1 MPKRILCLVI
11 AFLMLFSG
19 CAAFETQNI
28 YELLRAPKLSGGQDE
43 IQEVLR
49 AYLGG
54 EEPYYVFPKKGDI
67 RSPLTWIDLN
77 GDGKT
82 EVILLYTMPDGT
94 EAHSEK
100 GNNVYIAVLQEIEG
114 EWQVVV
120 DAPGPPNFTEVE
132 SMEISNLLHDDTRQ
146 MIIGFA
152 TSNFNTKMFGLYTYE
167 QDVLENLYM
176 MEYSSYAI
184 GEFTQVGSA
193 DLVVVSASDQLEGM
207 QLYYIPT
214 EDGEFSPDRS
224 LEQVQLDDIF
234 IACVGIHA
242 SRGEDGERII
252 VVDGETAA
260 GTLASQIVY
269 YSGERFFTVDNS
281 TTLRGPTTRM
291 NPLLHTKDI
300 NSDGVAEI
308 PIAIGSEYIMT
319 PAADKQLTYI
329 GWMDFVTDPDQAP
342 VQKEFGLLDSDR
354 NVYISLPSEW
364 QGEVS
369 ILDGEDEGEWI
380 LQERNTRKEL
390 MYVDEFGE
398 GDVLPLGAE
407 RIPGSVNNYL
417 VMQSTVTSSER
428 QEIEMTFMGIT

>member
-1 MPKRILCLVI
+1 MRKRTLCLII

-19 CAAFETQNI
+19 CTAFESQNI

-49 AYLGG
+49 SYLGG

-67 RSPLTWIDLN
+67 RTPLTWVDLD
-77 GDGKT
+77 GDGNT

-94 EAHSEK
+94 EAHNEK
-100 GNNVYIAVLQEIEG
+100 GNNVYIAVMQEIEG

-120 DAPGPPNFTEVE
+120 DAPGPLNFTEVE
-132 SMEISNLLHDDTRQ
+132 SMEISNLLDSGTRQ
-146 MIIGFA
+146 MIIGF
-152 TSNFNTKMFGLYTYE
+152 TTPNFNTKMFGLYTYG
-167 QDVLENLYM
+167 QGVLENLYM

-184 GEFTQVGSA
+184 GEFTQVGST

-214 EDGEFSPDRS
+214 EDGDFLPNGS

-234 IACVGIHA
+234 ITCVGIHP
-242 SRGEDGERII
+242 SRGENGERII

-281 TTLRGPTTRM
+281 ATLRGPTTRM

-300 NSDGVAEI
+300 DDDGVAEI
-308 PIAIGSEYIMT
+308 PITIGSEFIMT
-319 PAADKQLTYI
+319 PAADKELTYI
-329 GWMDFVTDPDQAP
+329 GWMDFVTNPEQEP
-342 VQKEFGLLDSDR
+342 TQKEFGILDSDR
-354 NVYISLPSEW
+354 SVYISLPDEW

-380 LQERNTRKEL
+380 LQERNTRREL

-398 GDVLPLGAE
+398 GDVLPIGAV
-407 RIPGSVNNYL
+407 RMPGSVNNYL
-417 VMQSTVTSSER
+417 VIQSSVLSHER
-428 QEIEMTFMGIT
+428 QEIELTFMGIT